1 MFLHW
6 NQGAIAKNHAVH
18 ESEVAL
24 RAITDMS
31 AREHGARR
39 SDLEVEE
46 ASLLSW
52 ENSIQNTVKEEL
64 FSLSPEVS
72 LRQT

>member
-1 MFLHW
+1 MFLYW

-24 RAITDMS
+24 RGISDMS
-31 AREHGARR
+31 SRERGARR

-46 ASLLSW
+46 ARLLSW
-52 ENSIQNTVKEEL
+52 ENSIQSTVKEEL

-72 LRQT
+72 LPQT